1 MGAKERFPGVGVRV
15 LVGSVSSCMI
25 FRNKMEIFLSGGLK
39 SKPCPMGSLI
49 HLDSINIFW
58 L

>member
-15 LVGSVSSCMI
+15 LVGRVSSCMI

-39 SKPCPMGSLI
+39 SKACQMGSLI
-49 HLDSINIFW
+49 HLD
-58 L
+58 